1 MNDLLQRL
9 AEAWNAGDAAA
20 YAELFTED
28 ADYITY
34 FGLHLQGREAIEATH
49 REVFKLPIKI
59 DMGGGEPQVK
69 ELGPGV
75 RQAIVQGGSNG
86 RASVVTFVAVE
97 TGGGEPGNGGGWRFA
112 FFQNTRV
119 TKP

>member
-1 MNDLLQRL
+1 MNHLLQRL

-20 YAELFTED
+20 YADLFTED

-34 FGLHLQGREAIEATH
+34 FGLHLRGREAIEATH
-49 REVFKLPIKI
+49 RKLFELPIKI
-59 DMGGGEPQVK
+59 DMGVGEPQVK
-69 ELGPGV
+69 ELAPTV

-86 RASVVTFVAVE
+86 RASVVSFTAVE
-97 TGGGEPGNGGGWRFA
+97 TGEGWRFA

>member
-1 MNDLLQRL
+1 M
-9 AEAWNAGDAAA
+9 
-20 YAELFTED
+20 
-28 ADYITY
+28 
-34 FGLHLQGREAIEATH
+34 
-49 REVFKLPIKI
+49 FKLPIKI

-97 TGGGEPGNGGGWRFA
+97 TGGGRRFA